1 MNLKDRVEKLF
12 EKYAAIATQL
22 SEEKQEVKMAEATL
36 DSGQVIATDAENWAV
51 GVPVFVINE
60 EGEQIPLPD
69 GEYKLED
76 GTVFTVVDG
85 LVAEWEMPSA
95 EEAPAEAELAAE
107 TLTREVVS
115 QMIEDAVAKVT
126 ENFSK
131 QLKEKEA
138 KLEQLSKQPAGGLVR
153 NAKAPAVSREELAK
167 MSLDARVRAIANRF
181 S

>member
-36 DSGQVIATDAENWAV
+36 DSGQVISTDAENWAV
-51 GVPVFVINE
+51 GVPVFVVNE

-76 GTVFTVVDG
+76 GTVFTVAEG
-85 LVAEWEMPSA
+85 MVAEWEMPA
-95 EEAPAEAELAAE
+95 EAPAAEEELSE
-107 TLTREVVS
+107 EVLTKEVVS

-153 NAKAPAVSREELAK
+153 NAKAPQVSREELAK
-167 MSLDARVRAIANRF
+167 LPLDARVRAIANRF

>member
-51 GVPVFVINE
+51 GVPVFVVNE

-76 GTVFTVVDG
+76 GTEFTVAEGV
-85 LVAEWEMPSA
+85 VAAWEMPAA
-95 EEAPAEAELAAE
+95 EAEAPAEELAAE
-107 TLTREVVS
+107 VLTREMVS
-115 QMIEDAVAKVT
+115 EMIAAEVGKLQ
-126 ENFSK
+126 EKLSK

-138 KLEQLSKQPAGGLVR
+138 QIEKLSKQPAGGLVR

-167 MSLDARVRAIANRF
+167 MPLDARVRAIANRF

>member
-36 DSGQVIATDAENWAV
+36 DSGQVISTDAENWAV
-51 GVPVFVINE
+51 GVPVFVVNE

-76 GTVFTVVDG
+76 GTVFTVAEG
-85 LVAEWEMPSA
+85 LVAEWEMPA
-95 EEAPAEAELAAE
+95 EAPAAEAELSQE
-107 TLTREVVS
+107 VLTKEVVS
-115 QMIEDAVAKVT
+115 QMIEAAVAKVT

-153 NAKAPAVSREELAK
+153 NAKAPQVSREELAK
-167 MSLDARVRAIANRF
+167 MPLDARVRAIANRF

>member
-51 GVPVFVINE
+51 GVPVFVVNE

-76 GTVFTVVDG
+76 GTVFTVAEG
-85 LVAEWEMPSA
+85 LVAEWEMPA
-95 EEAPAEAELAAE
+95 EAPAAEEELSQE
-107 TLTREVVS
+107 VLTKEVVS

-153 NAKAPAVSREELAK
+153 NAKAPQVSREELAK
-167 MSLDARVRAIANRF
+167 MPLDARVRAIANRF

>member
-76 GTVFTVVDG
+76 GTEFTVAEGV
-85 LVAEWEMPSA
+85 VAAWEMPAA
-95 EEAPAEAELAAE
+95 EAEAPAEELAAE
-107 TLTREVVS
+107 VLTRKMVS
-115 QMIEDAVAKVT
+115 EMIEDAVAKVT

-167 MSLDARVRAIANRF
+167 MPLDARVRAIANRF

>member
-51 GVPVFVINE
+51 GVPVFVVNE

-76 GTVFTVVDG
+76 GTVFTVAEG
-85 LVAEWEMPSA
+85 LVAEWEMPA
-95 EEAPAEAELAAE
+95 EAPAAEEELSQE
-107 TLTREVVS
+107 VLTKEVVS
-115 QMIEDAVAKVT
+115 QMIEAAVAKVT

-153 NAKAPAVSREELAK
+153 NAKAPQVSREELAK
-167 MSLDARVRAIANRF
+167 MPLDARVRAIANRF

>member
-36 DSGQVIATDAENWAV
+36 DSGQVIATDAEAWAI
-51 GVPVFVINE
+51 GVAVFVVNE

-76 GTVFTVVDG
+76 GTEFTVAEGV
-85 LVAEWEMPSA
+85 VAAWEMPAA
-95 EEAPAEAELAAE
+95 EAEAPAEELAAE
-107 TLTREVVS
+107 VLTREMVS
-115 QMIEDAVAKVT
+115 EMIAAEVGKLQ
-126 ENFSK
+126 EKLSK

-138 KLEQLSKQPAGGLVR
+138 QIEKLSKQPAGGLVR

-167 MSLDARVRAIANRF
+167 MPLDARVRAIANRF

>member
-36 DSGQVIATDAENWAV
+36 DSGQVISTEAEQWAV

-76 GTVFTVVDG
+76 GTVFTVAEG
-85 LVAEWEMPSA
+85 MVAEWT
-95 EEAPAEAELAAE
+95 APAEAPAAE
-107 TLTREVVS
+107 EELSEEVLTKELVS
-115 QMIEDAVAKVT
+115 QMIEAAVAKVT

-153 NAKAPAVSREELAK
+153 NAKAPQVSREELAK
-167 MSLDARVRAIANRF
+167 MPLDARVRAIANRF

>member
-36 DSGQVIATDAENWAV
+36 DSGQVISTEAEQWAV
-51 GVPVFVINE
+51 GVPVFVVNE

-76 GTVFTVVDG
+76 GTVFTVAEG
-85 LVAEWEMPSA
+85 LVAEWEMPA
-95 EEAPAEAELAAE
+95 EAPAAEEELSQE
-107 TLTREVVS
+107 VLTKEVVS
-115 QMIEDAVAKVT
+115 QMIEAAVAKVT

-153 NAKAPAVSREELAK
+153 NAKAPQVSREELAK
-167 MSLDARVRAIANRF
+167 MPLDARVRAIANRF

>member
-36 DSGQVIATDAENWAV
+36 DSGQVISTEAEQWAV

-76 GTVFTVVDG
+76 GTVFTVAEG
-85 LVAEWEMPSA
+85 MVAEWT
-95 EEAPAEAELAAE
+95 APAEAPAAE
-107 TLTREVVS
+107 EELSEEALTKEVVS
-115 QMIEDAVAKVT
+115 QMIEAAVAKVT

-153 NAKAPAVSREELAK
+153 NAKAPQVSREELAK
-167 MSLDARVRAIANRF
+167 MPLDARVRAIANRF

>member
-36 DSGQVIATDAENWAV
+36 DSGQVISTEAEQWAV

-76 GTVFTVVDG
+76 GTVFTVAEG
-85 LVAEWEMPSA
+85 MVATWEMPA
-95 EEAPAEAELAAE
+95 EAPAAEEELSQE
-107 TLTREVVS
+107 VLTKEVVS
-115 QMIEDAVAKVT
+115 QMIEAAVAKVT

-153 NAKAPAVSREELAK
+153 NAKAPQVSREELAK
-167 MSLDARVRAIANRF
+167 MPLDARVRAIANRF

>member
-36 DSGQVIATDAENWAV
+36 DSGQVISTDAENWAV

-76 GTVFTVVDG
+76 GTVFTVAEG
-85 LVAEWEMPSA
+85 MVAEWEMPA
-95 EEAPAEAELAAE
+95 EAPAAEEELSQE
-107 TLTREVVS
+107 VLTKEVVS

-153 NAKAPAVSREELAK
+153 NAKAPQVSREELAK
-167 MSLDARVRAIANRF
+167 MPLDARVRAIANRF

>member
-36 DSGQVIATDAENWAV
+36 DSGQVISTEAEQWAV
-51 GVPVFVINE
+51 GVPVFVVNE

-76 GTVFTVVDG
+76 GTVFTVAEG
-85 LVAEWEMPSA
+85 LVAEWT
-95 EEAPAEAELAAE
+95 APAEAPAAE
-107 TLTREVVS
+107 EELSQEVLTKEVVS
-115 QMIEDAVAKVT
+115 QMIEAAVAKVT

-153 NAKAPAVSREELAK
+153 NAKAPQVSREELAK
-167 MSLDARVRAIANRF
+167 MPLDARVRAIANRF